1 MLSGRGG
8 ARAPTAT
15 RQPGGD
21 GVGERDVE
29 LGVARTHPRLD
40 RDVDVRRLQ
49 GIDEPWR
56 ATTRKPPNGTRFRR
70 SAQALHGITAT
81 TAVHL
86 CFGYAAVIR
95 GAKPTGYSFRSQ
107 LAGTLAQQISIE
119 ASQPKIDLGVL
130 DLSDKVIVLG
140 VIDLQDH
147 PSVESVE
154 VVEARIRRG
163 LKRLPPRGSSP
174 RPTAV

>member
-1 MLSGRGG
+1 M
-8 ARAPTAT
+8 
-15 RQPGGD
+15 
-21 GVGERDVE
+21 
-29 LGVARTHPRLD
+29 
-40 RDVDVRRLQ
+40 
-49 GIDEPWR
+49 
-56 ATTRKPPNGTRFRR
+56 
-70 SAQALHGITAT
+70 
-81 TAVHL
+81 
-86 CFGYAAVIR
+86 R

-174 RPTAV
+174 RPMRYEGPVSRHGVHGSRALACLHTPSG